1 MFDSAGSQ
9 CRVTFNGPPSLV
21 QQAKNRATS
30 VAAQIRSLQAPMVKS
45 RYILVTEYLTDPR
58 VLSEPPAVAGGS
70 SFTERAT
77 LRKLQPAATAGGT
90 DKACYLRRANER
102 RHSFITTQSAK

>member
-1 MFDSAGSQ
+1 MFDSAGSHVGSHSMDH
-9 CRVTFNGPPSLV
+9 RVWYSK
-21 QQAKNRATS
+21 AKNRATS
-30 VAAQIRSLQAPMVKS
+30 VAAQIRSLQAPMVKG

-90 DKACYLRRANER
+90 DKSLLLKE
-102 RHSFITTQSAK
+102 SK